1 MHANILPFRQDR
13 HNCMKRKVDE
23 PFKKVLEGGRDERR
37 KDDHRHCRIIEIGRP
52 IFDRNYNF
60 SVQKLTELVIF
71 KKSIYSA
78 PEHARSI
85 LMVDLNSSK

>member
-1 MHANILPFRQDR
+1 MPRTHPFRQD
-13 HNCMKRKVDE
+13 E
-23 PFKKVLEGGRDERR
+23 PEACEERLMNASSESGRDERR
-37 KDDHRHCRIIEIGRP
+37 KDHRHCRNIEIGRP
-52 IFDRNYNF
+52 IFDRKYNF

-78 PEHARSI
+78 PEHARSV

>member
-1 MHANILPFRQDR
+1 MRTYFRFGRIDTIAL
-13 HNCMKRKVDE
+13 KRKVDE
-23 PFKKVLEGGRDERR
+23 PLKVLESGRDERR
-37 KDDHRHCRIIEIGRP
+37 KPDHRYCRIIEIGRP